1 MPLAKRAAEN
11 FAPKTSEHIC
21 VNIPEIWGEIE
32 QKIIIFRFNHS
43 IHPMGKL
50 LQRDDSSETMIDTS
64 QTLYTSG
71 RTIA

>member
-1 MPLAKRAAEN
+1 MPLARRAAEN

-21 VNIPEIWGEIE
+21 VNIPEIRGKIE
-32 QKIIIFRFNHS
+32 QRIIILFYHS
-43 IHPMGKL
+43 IHPRGKL
-50 LQRDDSSETMIDTS
+50 LQRDDSAETMIDTS